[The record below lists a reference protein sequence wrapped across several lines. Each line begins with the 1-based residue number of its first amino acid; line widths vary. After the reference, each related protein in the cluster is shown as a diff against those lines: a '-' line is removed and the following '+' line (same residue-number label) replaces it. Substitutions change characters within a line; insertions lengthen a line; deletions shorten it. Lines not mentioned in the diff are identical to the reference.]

1 MNTMNTVNTVNT
13 MNTMNTVNTM
23 NKSVLLKK
31 IQEEITR
38 QLHKEF
44 IISLRTRH
52 GNTQSVERIY
62 IEKIGKI
69 LTDMG
74 LDYTSA
80 GSQQSKDFRNIGGTG
95 LNIEVKKTDSFKIK
109 CNDTCPTRDIDYV
122 IIYTKESRR
131 YSPQIVYI
139 NGQDILDT
147 SPWVPDYFK
156 GLDTMKNTYG
166 RGDNKKNLPGMI
178 SVYPRPNID
187 VNIKC
192 LLKENPKEEWYL
204 YGLLKPQLI
213 QLCKD
218 NNLAYNGTK
227 KDLITRLQVN
237 KVDITYA

>member
-1 MNTMNTVNTVNT
+1 
-13 MNTMNTVNTM
+13 M

-147 SPWVPDYFK
+147 SPWTESKYLPSINN
-156 GLDTMKNTYG
+156 MKNTYG
-166 RGDNKKNLPGMI
+166 RGDNKKKLPGMI

-187 VNIKC
+187 VDITSE
-192 LLKENPKEEWYL
+192 LKENPKEEWYL
-204 YGLLKPQLI
+204 YELLKPHLI